1 VHTHTLTFDGPLL
14 VKRYASW
21 ARGEHRREWSVLQ
34 HVHRHRPDL
43 APTPVSADLDAV
55 PPTVTM
61 TVVPGTPLTEH
72 PSPIQLDA
80 LTTAITTLWTVPL
93 PDQPWRDD
101 LHLARRLVD
110 GPRPAD
116 GVAAAAHDAAG
127 AWWRGSD
134 PARLRTPPAD
144 PVLGHRDPN
153 LANYLWDGRRIRI
166 VDFEDAGV
174 SDPANEVALLVEHLS
189 TRGLDAGALAAR
201 FDVDPVRLRA
211 ARRLW
216 AAFWLWLMLP
226 GGPSP
231 RPPEIVDDQARRL
244 LWLMEEPE
252 SSGSDAG

>member
-1 VHTHTLTFDGPLL
+1 VVHTHTLTFDGPLL
-14 VKRYASW
+14 VKRYMSW

-34 HVHRHRPDL
+34 LVHRHRPDL

-72 PSPIQLDA
+72 PSPDQLDA
-80 LTTAITTLWTVPL
+80 LTAAITALWTVPR
-93 PDQPWRDD
+93 PDEAQRDD

-110 GPRPAD
+110 APRPTD
-116 GVAAAAHDAAG
+116 GVAGAAHDAAV
-127 AWWRGSD
+127 AWWRGPD
-134 PARLRTPPAD
+134 PDRLRTPPAD

-174 SDPANEVALLVEHLS
+174 SDRANEVALLVEHLS
-189 TRGLDAGALAAR
+189 TRRLDSEAVAAR
-201 FDVDPVRLRA
+201 FDVDPARLRA

-216 AAFWLWLMLP
+216 AAFWLWLVLS

-231 RPPEIVDDQARRL
+231 RSREITDAQARRL
-244 LWLMEEPE
+244 LRLMDD
-252 SSGSDAG
+252 SAG

>member
-1 VHTHTLTFDGPLL
+1 MVHTHTLTFDGPLL

-61 TVVPGTPLTEH
+61 TVVPGTPLTER
-72 PSPIQLDA
+72 PSPAQLDA
-80 LTTAITTLWTVPL
+80 LTAAITTLWTVPL
-93 PDQPWRDD
+93 PDDAWRDN
-101 LHLARRLVD
+101 LRLARRLVD
-110 GPRPAD
+110 APRPTD
-116 GVAAAAHDAAG
+116 EVAAAAHDAAV
-127 AWWRGSD
+127 AWWRGPD
-134 PARLRTPPAD
+134 PHLLGTPPVD
-144 PVLGHRDPN
+144 TVLGHGDPN

-189 TRGLDAGALAAR
+189 TRGLDSEVLAAR

-216 AAFWLWLMLP
+216 AMFWLWLVRP
-226 GGPSP
+226 GGPSS
-231 RPPEIVDDQARRL
+231 RSPEVVDAQARRL
-244 LWLMEEPE
+244 LRLITGP
-252 SSGSDAG
+252 

>member
-34 HVHRHRPDL
+34 HIHGHRPDL
-43 APTPVSADLDAV
+43 APAPVSADLDAV

-61 TVVPGTPLTEH
+61 TVVSGTPLTGQ

-80 LTTAITTLWTVPL
+80 LVAAITTLWTVPL
-93 PDQPWRDD
+93 PDNPWRDD
-101 LHLARRLVD
+101 LHLAHRLV
-110 GPRPAD
+110 GAPRPAD
-116 GVAAAAHDAAG
+116 GVAAAAHDAAA
-127 AWWRGSD
+127 AWWRGPD
-134 PARLRTPPAD
+134 PGRLRAPPAD

-189 TRGLDAGALAAR
+189 TRGLDTEALAGR

-216 AAFWLWLMLP
+216 AAFWLWLILP

-231 RPPEIVDDQARRL
+231 RPPEVADAQARRL
-244 LWLMEEPE
+244 LRLMEEP
-252 SSGSDAG
+252 